1 MFIILI
7 MGIWRMVWRKI
18 F

>member
-7 MGIWRMVWRKI
+7 MGIWRRIWRKI